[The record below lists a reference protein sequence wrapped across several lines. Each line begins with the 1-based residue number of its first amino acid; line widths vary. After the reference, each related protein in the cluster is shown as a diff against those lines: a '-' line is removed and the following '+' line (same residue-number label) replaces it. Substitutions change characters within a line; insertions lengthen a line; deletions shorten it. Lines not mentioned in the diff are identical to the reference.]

1 MEKKSAAS
9 SLLVLARNQPC
20 FPLEAGLSVPGHL
33 IKALEQ
39 ATGCVISPDPDM
51 PGHGFLAFKCTL
63 TEKEL
68 LPLLK
73 AQDFEELLDELD
85 QPPTSSLKRTHS
97 MLSIPAGPASDAM
110 EINSDAD
117 EPQDHD
123 QEQEGDQAKIDQF
136 LERKKRK
143 VAPTQEEK
151 D

>member
-1 MEKKSAAS
+1 MEKKSVAS
-9 SLLVLARNQPC
+9 SLLTLARNQPC

-85 QPPTSSLKRTHS
+85 QPPGILKRTLAQS
-97 MLSIPAGPASDAM
+97 DISLALPKASEDVM
-110 EINSDAD
+110 EINSDHEGHD
-117 EPQDHD
+117 ED
-123 QEQEGDQAKIDQF
+123 QMKIDEF
-136 LERKKRK
+136 LERKRRK
-143 VAPTQEEK
+143 VAPTQE
-151 D
+151 DS